1 MSSVVPTTSYFPG
14 EDLFIPASFEELPD
28 CGLEPPSSRPFL
40 CWTWR
45 GSITCYKWVLHA
57 PFFNQDPWGSLM
69 SYRRSITEYAALFM
83 SRKAEDIL
91 LCLRVNFSSWGF
103 ETSLLSEVA
112 LIQDGQS
119 LTYVSYAHLCHQI
132 LYQLQVR
139 MGSGSSQGHLY
150 LQTTTFE
157 MRIKTKTEALSCP
170 AYSNYEQYY

>member
-14 EDLFIPASFEELPD
+14 EDLFIPAAFEELPD

-119 LTYVSYAHLCHQI
+119 LTYVSYAHLCQQI

>member
-1 MSSVVPTTSYFPG
+1 
-14 EDLFIPASFEELPD
+14 
-28 CGLEPPSSRPFL
+28 
-40 CWTWR
+40 
-45 GSITCYKWVLHA
+45 
-57 PFFNQDPWGSLM
+57 M